1 MIYVFDTSSFIVL
14 ENFYPDT
21 FPTFWEH
28 VETLVESGRLISVSE
43 VYKEIQT
50 KVAAH
55 HLIAWSDGHKH
66 IFQPPTTQEMAAV
79 ADIFAIAHF
88 QQLISEKQ
96 RVKGSPVADPWV
108 IARARV
114 LNGCVVT
121 EETLKPNAAKIP
133 NVCEHFTVDCTN
145 LKGALA
151 REQWRY

>member
-14 ENFYPDT
+14 ENFYPET

-28 VETLVESGRLISVSE
+28 VDELVESGRLISVSE
-43 VYKEIQT
+43 VYKEIQNV
-50 KVAAH
+50 VAAD
-55 HLIAWSDGHKH
+55 HLIAWTDGHMH
-66 IFQPPTTQEMAAV
+66 IFQPPMTQEMAV

-121 EETLKPNAAKIP
+121 EETLKPHAAKIP
-133 NVCEHFTVDCTN
+133 NVCQHFTVDCTN
-145 LKGALA
+145 LQGALT
-151 REQWRY
+151 REGWRY